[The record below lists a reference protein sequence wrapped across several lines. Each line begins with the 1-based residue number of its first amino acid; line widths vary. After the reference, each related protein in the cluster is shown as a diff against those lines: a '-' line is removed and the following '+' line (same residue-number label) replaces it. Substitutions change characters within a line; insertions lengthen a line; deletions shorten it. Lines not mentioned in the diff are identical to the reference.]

1 MESINESGTA
11 ERRCNQMNIYT
22 CTIVTMM
29 LEKMHVT
36 ENGKD
41 LVGSTTSPSVF
52 LGSMSYFLTM

>member
-1 MESINESGTA
+1 
-11 ERRCNQMNIYT
+11 MNIYT

-41 LVGSTTSPSVF
+41 LVGSGSTTSPSVF